1 LNRWAGGAR
10 RGLAALAA
18 MLLAIGT
25 AGAGRAVWVSPPAF
39 QGEAGPGLA
48 PDASA
53 ANCGPLAPPS
63 GTIITVSTVPDLE
76 AAVGSLAA
84 NTTILIADGTYNL
97 TQPLQIHDA
106 AHNVTIRGA
115 SGNRNAVI
123 LNGGGMT
130 NNGTNLSHIFQVF
143 APDVTIADLT
153 LHDVYFH
160 LVQIHGENGATRPT
174 LYDLHLLDA
183 GEQFIKGSTA
193 GNPGPYA
200 DDGLVACSTI
210 EYTNYPPSD
219 YTNGVDV
226 LAGAGWVIRD
236 NVFRNIRSPDGSLAG
251 PAVLMWRNS
260 LDTLVERNQFI
271 ECDRAIALGLSAPD
285 SNSRD
290 GNTTYDHQGGIVRNN
305 FIYRAGPGD
314 VGITLNYARDAKVYN
329 NTVLLNGTFIY
340 GAIEYRFSSTSADIR
355 YNLSDAPIWQRDGA
369 SGTVSGN
376 VSNAKPAW
384 FANATAGDLHLL
396 ASATA
401 AIDQAAVLADVPDDY
416 DGAARPIGPASDVG
430 ADEYGV
436 PPPGAVTDLRLTG
449 VLTASN
455 VLTGTLVWTA
465 PGNAL
470 TTTVR
475 YSAGPITPANW
486 PVAIALGAPLAGSAH
501 LLSTSVAY
509 SGGKLYFALRSANAG
524 GASGLSNLAFW
535 PINELDLPLL
545 RR

>member
-1 LNRWAGGAR
+1 MNQRANGAL

-18 MLLAIGT
+18 IMLALSAGGPSPAVLASD
-25 AGAGRAVWVSPPAF
+25 AAF
-39 QGEAGPGLA
+39 QGNANLTDA

-63 GTIITVSTVPDLE
+63 GTVVNVSTVAGLE

-84 NTTILIADGTYNL
+84 NSTILIADGTYDL
-97 TQPLQIHDA
+97 TQPLNIQHA
-106 AHNVTIRGA
+106 AHNATIRSA
-115 SGNRNAVI
+115 SGQRNAVV

-130 NNGTNLSHIFQVF
+130 NNGSNLSHIFQVF

-153 LHDVYFH
+153 LRDVYFH
-160 LVQIHGENGATRPT
+160 LVQIHGESGATRPS
-174 LYDLHLLDA
+174 LYNLHLLDA

-210 EYTNYPPSD
+210 EYTTYPPSD

-236 NVFRNIRSPDGSLAG
+236 NVFHNIRSPDHALAG

-314 VGITLNYARDAKVYN
+314 VGITLNYARNAKVYN
-329 NTVLLNGTFIY
+329 NTVLLNGTFGY
-340 GAIEYRFSSTSADIR
+340 GAIEYRFGSTSADIR
-355 YNLSDAPIWQRDGA
+355 DNLTDAPIWQRDGA
-369 SGTVSGN
+369 SGIVSGN
-376 VSNAKPAW
+376 VTTAQPGWFVNAA
-384 FANATAGDLHLL
+384 AGDLHLL

-401 AIDQAAVLADVPDDY
+401 AIDQATILAEVPDDY
-416 DGAARPIGPASDVG
+416 DGAGRPIGPAPDVG

-436 PPPGAVTDLRLTG
+436 PPPAAVTDLRLTG

-455 VLTGTLVWTA
+455 MLTGTLSWTA

-470 TTTVR
+470 TITMR
-475 YSAGPITPANW
+475 YSASVITPANW
-486 PVAIALGAPLAGSAH
+486 AAAIPVGAPLAGTTHVLSA
-501 LLSTSVAY
+501 SVPY
-509 SGGKLYFALRSANAG
+509 TGGKLYFALRSANAG
-524 GASGLSNLAFW
+524 GELGLSNLAFW
-535 PINELDLPLL
+535 PINRLALPLL
-545 RR
+545 QR